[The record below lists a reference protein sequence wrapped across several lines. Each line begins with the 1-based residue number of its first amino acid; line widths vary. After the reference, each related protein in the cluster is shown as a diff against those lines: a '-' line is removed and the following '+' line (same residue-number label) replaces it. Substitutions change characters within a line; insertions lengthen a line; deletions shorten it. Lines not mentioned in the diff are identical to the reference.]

1 MHHVSLDEARTDL
14 RNLVARVAGGETI
27 LITEDGK
34 PLATLAPAAGN
45 AAATVPRRLGFLAG
59 QFAVPADF
67 DSLGERE
74 IATLF
79 GTLS

>member
-14 RNLVARVAGGETI
+14 RNLVARAAGGETI

-34 PLATLAPAAGN
+34 PMATLAPPGGN
-45 AAATVPRRLGFLAG
+45 AAASMPRRLGFLAG
-59 QFAVPADF
+59 HFTVPADF

-74 IATLF
+74 IATMF
-79 GTLS
+79 GALP

>member
-1 MHHVSLDEARTDL
+1 MHHISLDEARTDL

-34 PLATLAPAAGN
+34 PLATLAPADGHAGPRM
-45 AAATVPRRLGFLAG
+45 PRRLGFLAG
-59 QFAVPADF
+59 HFTVPADF
-67 DSLGERE
+67 DSLGDHE

-79 GTLS
+79 GTLP

>member
-34 PLATLAPAAGN
+34 PLATLAPAEGHAGPP
-45 AAATVPRRLGFLAG
+45 TPRRLGFLAG
-59 QFAVPADF
+59 HFTVPADF
-67 DSLGERE
+67 DRLGDHE

-79 GTLS
+79 GTLP